1 MRDILALQAE
11 VTGAI
16 AREIQV
22 KVTPPRNKL
31 SVHARLWLTR
41 KPTMPTWGLRYWDR
55 RTPDATQKAIQS
67 FEHAIA
73 RDPGFAVAHAGLAQC
88 FNVLGLYGYAPPAE
102 GCGKAKALALQAL
115 AVDPNLAQAHASLAW
130 AVQYYDYDFLR
141 AERVWRR
148 SIALDP
154 RYAVARYR
162 LALSLTYVGRFEE
175 AIAESKFAVS
185 LDPYAVTP
193 NPSLDF
199 VY

>member
-22 KVTPPRNKL
+22 KVTPQEQTQL
-31 SVHARLWLTR
+31 SRTPVVDPEAYDAYLR
-41 KPTMPTWGLRYWDR
+41 GLRYWDR

-88 FNVLGLYGYAPPAE
+88 FNVLGVYGYAPPAE
-102 GCGKAKALALQAL
+102 GCGKAKALALQAF

-141 AERVWRR
+141 AEREWRR